1 MWGASVLCGRRLWL
15 SITARHIARS
25 DKNDD
30 KRSVIYKPLP
40 PAQGDERLTTV
51 NYTGTA
57 VQ

>member
-1 MWGASVLCGRRLWL
+1 VLCGRRLWL

-40 PAQGDERLTTV
+40 PAQSDERLTTV